1 MKLLQN
7 IKNLI
12 NDISYINNQIK
23 YLDEKEFEIID
34 LYFDYNKD
42 KEYVYIS
49 NPHLSNSTIDKLID
63 AGYVIIFYVTKIK
76 TLPITRPRK
85 EIITCIRKDGVVI
98 ERFDGETIY
107 RMIYDIDRYNYI
119 LEAQRLVD
127 WSILEFEDIK
137 ICEEK
142 GDYYH
147 EVNSK

>member
-1 MKLLQN
+1 M
-7 IKNLI
+7 
-12 NDISYINNQIK
+12 YIN
-23 YLDEKEFEIID
+23 
-34 LYFDYNKD
+34 
-42 KEYVYIS
+42 
-49 NPHLSNSTIDKLID
+49 NPHLSNSTKNELI
-63 AGYVIIFYVTKIK
+63 ASCYVIIFYVTKIK
-76 TLPITRPRK
+76 TLPITTPRK